1 MPYFHILYQAEELSP
16 EKRYEVA
23 MVLFVGKVQS
33 EDSDPSTTQ
42 ATQAPDTV
50 KQHLTFWSTLAFYSE
65 DSLKR
70 FHTCNS
76 LVKITVHINVYVM

>member
-42 ATQAPDTV
+42 APETV
-50 KQHLTFWSTLAFYSE
+50 KQNLIFLGSKLTFYS
-65 DSLKR
+65 DDFLKR
-70 FHTCNS
+70 FHTSNS
-76 LVKITVHINVYVM
+76 LVKITVETNMTRR